1 MPNLRL
7 SFEDSRDIA
16 SYLLT
21 QSTGAT
27 YAAAPF
33 MDDPALAAQ
42 GLTLIR
48 HYGCAGCHEIT
59 GLETEGR
66 IGTEL
71 TLEGSKPIE
80 RLDFALLTHDAK
92 HDGWYDHKGFFSRKL
107 QNPAFFDQGKVKPH
121 LEQLRMPNFNLAE
134 DEIKALTTF
143 LLGAVDTS
151 FPKQYRYEP
160 EDQRRDGQEG
170 WWLVRRYNCDG
181 CHQIMAGDVTSFMRM
196 PRYQDPDW
204 KEQMPP
210 QLFTEGAR
218 VQPDWLIRFLTNPA
232 LSETDIH
239 RNGVRQYLQARMP
252 TFHFTERQVS
262 KLMRFF
268 MARSSHPLPYIPEQ
282 LAPLTANEMT
292 LARQLF
298 NSRGAPCLK
307 CHATGEPAHDRTATA
322 PNFLLSGVRLK
333 PDWTYRWMLE
343 PAQIAPGTAMPSELF
358 QRQGDRWVFS
368 GPLPAGFADY
378 QEDHARLLVRYMM
391 QFTPDELRRLRASGS
406 VQ

>member
-1 MPNLRL
+1 M
-7 SFEDSRDIA
+7 STVAHA
-16 SYLLT
+16 S
-21 QSTGAT
+21 
-27 YAAAPF
+27 
-33 MDDPALAAQ
+33 
-42 GLTLIR
+42 
-48 HYGCAGCHEIT
+48 
-59 GLETEGR
+59 
-66 IGTEL
+66 EL
-71 TLEGSKPIE
+71 
-80 RLDFALLTHDAK
+80 
-92 HDGWYDHKGFFSRKL
+92 
-107 QNPAFFDQGKVKPH
+107 
-121 LEQLRMPNFNLAE
+121 NLAE

-143 LLGAVDTS
+143 LWAPWIPASRSSTVRARG
-151 FPKQYRYEP
+151 
-160 EDQRRDGQEG
+160 QRRDAQEG
-170 WWLVRRYNCDG
+170 GGWCGAYNCAG

-307 CHATGEPAHDRTATA
+307 CHDTGEPAHDRTATA
-322 PNFLLSGVRLK
+322 PNSCCRASAET
-333 PDWTYRWMLE
+333 DWTYRRMLE

-358 QRQGDRWVFS
+358 QHPGR
-368 GPLPAGFADY
+368 
-378 QEDHARLLVRYMM
+378 
-391 QFTPDELRRLRASGS
+391 PDGYSTVPCPRVSRTTRKTMRDCWCAI
-406 VQ
+406 